1 MSKNQKINNMKKFL
15 FMGAIAAMLLGTASC
30 SNDMEPEMTDDGTV
44 QFTIELPGAVDS
56 RAIADGLKATDLQVA
71 VYQEKDDGTRKLLN
85 DISLLGDKKVTMVE
99 KKATVTFKLVKG
111 LKYSFA
117 FWAQNPNEDAYTFDA
132 ASGKVTVDYSK
143 AVANADDGDA
153 FSYYV
158 SKQKINGPL
167 EKTVTLYRPFA
178 QLNYGDVVADY
189 DAAVAAGVDIKQTV
203 VTVKQVATEFDI
215 MTQKTSSDNLV
226 DVTWPAAASVID
238 DEDLTVDEEDYK
250 WLSMCYFLVPNNQS
264 TVETELSMLNTPGT
278 EFNKLTVDNVP
289 VEKNYRTNILGN
301 LFTEDAVFNIVI
313 DEHFKTPDYG
323 VINGLAGLLINNG
336 NYSGMTMYKPN
347 TTVIL
352 TEDLLEKTRIVP
364 GIFASGTTTWEL
376 NGHTI
381 SFKESNGISV
391 MTRGSWNLTI
401 NGDGTYRA
409 EHGYGPWTSTPDSK
423 VIINGGDFYA
433 VTHVLYCQKGTI
445 EVNGGTFRM
454 INTEKTEDNLDP
466 NGNWKFLLNCHDAD
480 YTAGTAKII
489 VKGGKFYNFD
499 PSNNYAEGPNTNF
512 VAEGYKVISSTV
524 GEDTVYE
531 VVPNE

>member
-1 MSKNQKINNMKKFL
+1 MKKFL
-15 FMGAIAAMLLGTASC
+15 FLGALAAMLLGTASC
-30 SNDMEPEMTDDGTV
+30 SNDMEPEMTDGTV

-56 RAIADGLKATDLQVA
+56 RTISDGLKATELQVA
-71 VYQEKDDGTRKLLN
+71 VYKEDGTLLE
-85 DISLLGDKKVTMVE
+85 DISLLGDKKVTMVD

-111 LKYSFA
+111 MKYSFA
-117 FWAQNPNEDAYTFDA
+117 FWAQNPNEDAYTFDPET
-132 ASGKVTVDYSK
+132 GKVTVDYSK

-203 VTVKQVATEFDI
+203 VTVKQVATEYDI

-226 DVTWPAAASVID
+226 DVTWPAAASVI

-264 TVETELSMLNTPGT
+264 TVETELSMRNTSGT

-313 DEHFKTPDYG
+313 DEQFKTPDYG
-323 VINGLAGLLINNG
+323 VINGLAGLLVNND
-336 NYSGMTMYKPN
+336 NYSVKTMYKPN

-352 TEDLLEKTRIVP
+352 TEDLLEKPNIVP
-364 GIFASGTTTWEL
+364 AGYFASGTTTWEL

-381 SFKESNGISV
+381 SFKESNAKSV
-391 MTRGSWNLTI
+391 MTRGSWNLII

-433 VTHVLYCQKGTI
+433 ATHVLYCERGTI

-454 INTEKTEDNLDP
+454 TNTEKTERNLDP
-466 NGNWKFLLNCHDAD
+466 NGNWRFLLNCYDSN
-480 YTAGTAKII
+480 YVNGTAKII

-512 VAEGYKVISSTV
+512 VAEGYKVISYAD